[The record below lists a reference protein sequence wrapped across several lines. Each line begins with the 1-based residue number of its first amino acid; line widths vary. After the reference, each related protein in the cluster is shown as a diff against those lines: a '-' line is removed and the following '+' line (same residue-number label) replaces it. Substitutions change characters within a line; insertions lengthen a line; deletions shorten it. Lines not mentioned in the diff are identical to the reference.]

1 MTSKKTRAFDLVVF
15 DFDGTI
21 VDSQAMIYQG
31 MGDAFRSCG
40 LVAPSL
46 AAVRSIVGL
55 SLEQAVEQLLP
66 DGYNR
71 GRQDTISALADG
83 YRRAFSR
90 YRRDPD
96 SFQEPLYPGVRETLT
111 VLRAQD
117 YRLAIATGKNRRGLD
132 NSLRHHGLVD
142 FFGTLK
148 TADDGPSKPHP
159 AILEQALDENAVSAR
174 AAVMIGD
181 TSFDMA
187 MGRAAGTACL
197 GVRWG
202 YHEDAALIE
211 SGANQ
216 LIDNFTDIP
225 ATLNSLAEK
234 LGRDG

>member
-1 MTSKKTRAFDLVVF
+1 MISKTTGAFDLVVF

-31 MGDAFRSCG
+31 MGDAFRGCG
-40 LVAPSL
+40 LAAPSL

-55 SLEQAVEQLLP
+55 SLEQAVEQLIP
-66 DGYNR
+66 DDDNKD
-71 GRQDTISALADG
+71 QETIFALADG

-96 SFQEPLYPGVRETLT
+96 NFHEPLYPGVRETLSG
-111 VLRAQD
+111 LRAQG

-142 FFGTLK
+142 FFETLK

-159 AILEQALDENAVSAR
+159 AILEQALNENAVSAR
-174 AAVMIGD
+174 AAIMIGD

-225 ATLNSLAEK
+225 AALNNLAQK